1 MWWVLVNHGAAPH
14 ARVPR
19 HGVLGDDVYYYNCQR
34 LKLEGET
41 ENRWD
46 EGVDEMRERYV
57 RLEEREG

>member
-1 MWWVLVNHGAAPH
+1 MRNSLSFKKCDVLNLVDD
-14 ARVPR
+14 
-19 HGVLGDDVYYYNCQR
+19 DDVHYYNCQR